1 MLLIVNSLMKNTK
14 NIKVFFIFSNVG
26 IIQGFVA
33 ITKEVMNNVWYCEV
47 RACAF
52 NGFFLGLF
60 SSQNHVFW
68 VELICP
74 KHKY

>member
-52 NGFFLGLF
+52 NGFF
-60 SSQNHVFW
+60 
-68 VELICP
+68 
-74 KHKY
+74 

>member
-1 MLLIVNSLMKNTK
+1 MKNTK

-52 NGFFLGLF
+52 NGFFKVYFQAKIMFFGL
-60 SSQNHVFW
+60 N
-68 VELICP
+68 
-74 KHKY
+74 